1 MFRRLELGMIIILS
15 LAACRGG
22 NKTAVPTSTSIPTLA
37 ATTVAPSMATPIPTI
52 QIAAAT
58 ASATPIAAT
67 QTPTPLGG
75 VKTLLEA
82 TTAAILT
89 LTPAPVVLGPENF
102 ASNVDPLT
110 GLVVADPKLLER
122 RPVAVKINV
131 VPRTSTRPPWGLSF
145 ADIVYDYYHND
156 GYSRF
161 HAIFYGQ
168 DAELVGPI
176 RSGRLL
182 DSDLIRMYQSIFAYG
197 SADSRVNQR
206 FFNAEYANRLILEGA
221 TVKCPPSNATPPA
234 TAVPLCRYDPSG
246 YDHLLGNTAAL
257 SQLAT
262 SRKVDN
268 VRQNLNG
275 MSFSTSIPANGVAG
289 NQLFVRYSGDNYLR
303 WDYDPA
309 SGKYL
314 RFQDDVYDQG
324 QGESYAALTD
334 RLNNQQISAA
344 NVIVIVVPHTYF
356 TPPPGEIVE
365 ILLSGTGKA
374 YAFRD
379 GQMYE
384 VTWNRPG
391 LNTVLYLT
399 NADGTRFNFKPG
411 NTWIQVISTT
421 SLVTPK
427 DAGVWRYDFRI
438 P

>member
-1 MFRRLELGMIIILS
+1 MLRRLTLGLMIIVF

-22 NKTAVPTSTSIPTLA
+22 RKTATPTGTQIPTQAATTQPVATLTPSATTAAVSATSILTPLPATQTVTPLGGNNEFQKATSTLA
-37 ATTVAPSMATPIPTI
+37 ATVPAT
-52 QIAAAT
+52 
-58 ASATPIAAT
+58 
-67 QTPTPLGG
+67 
-75 VKTLLEA
+75 
-82 TTAAILT
+82 
-89 LTPAPVVLGPENF
+89 VLGPDNF
-102 ASNVDPLT
+102 ATNVDPLT

-122 RPVAVKINV
+122 RPVAVKINI
-131 VPRTSTRPPWGLSF
+131 VPRISTRPPWGLSF

-197 SADSRVNQR
+197 SADAVINQR
-206 FFNAEYANRLILEGA
+206 FFNAEYSYRLILEGA
-221 TVKCPPSNATPPA
+221 TVKCPPTP
-234 TAVPLCRYDPSG
+234 TIPLCRYDTSG
-246 YDHLLGNTAAL
+246 KDHLLGSTAAL
-257 SQLAT
+257 SQFAT
-262 SRKVDN
+262 ARKMDN

-275 MSFSTSIPANGVAG
+275 MTFSQAVPANGTAG
-289 NQLFVRYSGDNYLR
+289 TQMSVRYSGDNYAR
-303 WDYDPA
+303 WDYSAA

-324 QGESYAALTD
+324 QGESYAPLLD
-334 RLNNQQISAA
+334 RVNNQQISAA
-344 NVIVIVVPHTYF
+344 NVIFILVPHVYF
-356 TPPPGEIVE
+356 APPPNEIVE
-365 ILLSGTGKA
+365 ILLSGSGKA

-379 GQMYE
+379 GQKYE

-391 LNTVLYLT
+391 NNSVLYLT
-399 NADGTRFNFKPG
+399 FADGTRYPFKPG
-411 NTWIQVISTT
+411 NTWVQVITDT

-427 DAGVWRYDFRI
+427 DNGVWRFDFRF

>member
-1 MFRRLELGMIIILS
+1 MFRRLTIGLIAILA
-15 LAACRGG
+15 LVACRGAG
-22 NKTAVPTSTSIPTLA
+22 KTETPTETSIPTVEA
-37 ATTVAPSMATPIPTI
+37 ATPLPEATSTLTATI
-52 QIAAAT
+52 TAAT
-58 ASATPIAAT
+58 STETPLAAT
-67 QTPTPLGG
+67 QTATSLGG
-75 VKTLLEA
+75 KASFLNVTVVV
-82 TTAAILT
+82 
-89 LTPAPVVLGPENF
+89 TPTVTSTPVTLGPENYP
-102 ASNVDPLT
+102 AGVNPLT
-110 GLVVADPKLLER
+110 GLVVANPQLLER
-122 RPVAVKINV
+122 RPIAVKVNI
-131 VPRTSTRPPWGLSF
+131 VPRTSNRPPWGLSF

-197 SADSRVNQR
+197 SADSRINQR
-206 FFNAEYANRLILEGA
+206 FFNAEYAYRLILEGA
-221 TVKCPPSNATPPA
+221 TVKCPPSAAT
-234 TAVPLCRYDPSG
+234 PLCRFDPGGS
-246 YDHLLGNTAAL
+246 DHLLGSTAAL
-257 SQLAT
+257 SQFAT
-262 SRKVDN
+262 DRKVDN
-268 VRQNLNG
+268 TKQNLNG
-275 MSFSTSIPANGVAG
+275 MSFSTGTPLNGTAG
-289 NQLFVRYSGDNYLR
+289 SQLYVRYSGDNYAR

-324 QGESYAALTD
+324 QGESYAPLLD
-334 RLNNQQISAA
+334 RLNDQPISAA
-344 NVIVIVVPHTYF
+344 NVIVILVPHTYF
-356 TPPPGEIVE
+356 TQPPGEIVE

-391 LNTVLYLT
+391 NNSVLYLT
-399 NADGTRFNFKPG
+399 FADGTRYNFKPG
-411 NTWIQVISTT
+411 NTWIQVLSTT

-427 DAGVWRYDFRI
+427 EAGVWRFDFHF

>member
-1 MFRRLELGMIIILS
+1 MFRRLIFLLMIILV
-15 LAACRGG
+15 LVACRGSR
-22 NKTAVPTSTSIPTLA
+22 KTPTPTQTSIPTPKATSQPTA
-37 ATTVAPSMATPIPTI
+37 AASLTATATLTQIPPTATSTATAFGGSNQFLNTTPGMTPTI
-52 QIAAAT
+52 T
-58 ASATPIAAT
+58 STVVSFGPDNF
-67 QTPTPLGG
+67 
-75 VKTLLEA
+75 
-82 TTAAILT
+82 
-89 LTPAPVVLGPENF
+89 PAD
-102 ASNVDPLT
+102 VDPLT
-110 GLVVADPKLLER
+110 GLVVADPKLLDR
-122 RPVAVKINV
+122 RPIAVKVNI

-197 SADSRVNQR
+197 SADSRINQR
-206 FFNAEYANRLILEGA
+206 FFNSEYANRLILEGA
-221 TVKCPPSNATPPA
+221 TVTCPPSAAT
-234 TAVPLCRYDPSG
+234 PLCRYDPSG
-246 YDHLLGNTAAL
+246 SDHLLGSTADL
-257 SQLAT
+257 SQFAT
-262 SRKVDN
+262 NRQVDN
-268 VRQNLNG
+268 VRQNLDG
-275 MSFSTSIPANGVAG
+275 MSFSSTTPAGG
-289 NQLFVRYSGDNYLR
+289 TDGSQLYVRYSGDNYTR

-309 SGKYL
+309 VGKYL

-324 QGESYAALTD
+324 QGESYAPLLD
-334 RLNNQQISAA
+334 RLTSQPISAT
-344 NVIVIVVPHTYF
+344 NVIVILVPHVYF
-356 TPPPGEIVE
+356 APPPAEIVE

-391 LNTVLYLT
+391 TNSVLYLT
-399 NADGTRFNFKPG
+399 FADGTRYPFKPG
-411 NTWIQVISTT
+411 HTWIQVISDT

-427 DAGVWRYDFRI
+427 DNGVWRFDFRF

>member
-1 MFRRLELGMIIILS
+1 MFRRLILGLIILLL
-15 LAACRGG
+15 LAACRGKG
-22 NKTAVPTSTSIPTLA
+22 KTAVPTDTSIPTPKATLTPTATTPAATATETPLA
-37 ATTVAPSMATPIPTI
+37 ATPT
-52 QIAAAT
+52 A
-58 ASATPIAAT
+58 
-67 QTPTPLGG
+67 TPLGG
-75 VKTLLEA
+75 KNTLLGA
-82 TTAAILT
+82 TSAVTST
-89 LTPAPVVLGPENF
+89 LKPGAVSLGPENF
-102 ASNVDPLT
+102 PADVNPLT
-110 GLVVADPKLLER
+110 GLVVVDPKLLDH
-122 RPVAVKINV
+122 RPIAIKVNI
-131 VPRTSTRPPWGLSF
+131 VPRTSNRPPWGLSF

-197 SADSRVNQR
+197 SADSRINQR
-206 FFNAEYANRLILEGA
+206 FFNAEYADRLILEGA

-234 TAVPLCRYDPSG
+234 SAVPLCRFDPGGS
-246 YDHLLGNTAAL
+246 DHLLGSTAAL

-262 SRKVDN
+262 DRKVAN
-268 VRQNLNG
+268 GRQNLDG
-275 MSFSTSIPANGVAG
+275 MSFSTGTPSNGAAG
-289 NQLFVRYSGDNYLR
+289 SQLFVRYSGDNYAR
-303 WDYDPA
+303 WDYDA
-309 SGKYL
+309 ATGSYL

-324 QGESYAALTD
+324 QGESYAALLD

-344 NVIVIVVPHTYF
+344 NVVVIIVPHTYF
-356 TPPPGEIVE
+356 VQPPGEIVE

-384 VTWNRPG
+384 VIWNRPTI
-391 LNTVLYLT
+391 NSVLYLT
-399 NADGTRFNFKPG
+399 FADGTRYPFKPG
-411 NTWIQVISTT
+411 NTWIQVITDT

-427 DAGVWRYDFRI
+427 DSGVWRFDFRF